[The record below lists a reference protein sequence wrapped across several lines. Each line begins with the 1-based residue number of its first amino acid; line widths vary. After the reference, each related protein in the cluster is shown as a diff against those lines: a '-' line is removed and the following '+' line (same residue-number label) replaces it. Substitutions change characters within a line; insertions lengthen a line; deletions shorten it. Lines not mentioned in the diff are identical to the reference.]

1 MQLDAVFQQRLN
13 EARTLFAEGK
23 APAAEKIYRELL
35 VPDLPAGGRILVQD
49 GLARCLHVQGRMDE
63 ADEAFRESLRHLEEL
78 FGPDHI
84 HVAGGLQNLARL
96 RSERGEWEEAAL
108 LGERALDILRRG
120 LPPDDL
126 RIADALLNLSSHQYA
141 AKKYEIA
148 EANLKAAMKLW
159 EAREGRRCFGVSTC
173 LNNLG
178 RICEERGETRQGV
191 LYHQEAVS
199 IRKEILGD
207 HPETAFSLGNYGA
220 ALAGDAQWDKAAQAL
235 EEALACYERL
245 GLADSPDAATC
256 RSNLSMCRRA
266 ARQARE
272 G

>member
-49 GLARCLHVQGRMDE
+49 GLARCLHVQGRLDE

-96 RSERGEWEEAAL
+96 RSECGEWEEAAL

-148 EANLKAAMKLW
+148 EAD
-159 EAREGRRCFGVSTC
+159 
-173 LNNLG
+173 
-178 RICEERGETRQGV
+178 
-191 LYHQEAVS
+191 
-199 IRKEILGD
+199 RK
-207 HPETAFSLGNYGA
+207 SVV
-220 ALAGDAQWDKAAQAL
+220 
-235 EEALACYERL
+235 
-245 GLADSPDAATC
+245 
-256 RSNLSMCRRA
+256 
-266 ARQARE
+266 
-272 G
+272 